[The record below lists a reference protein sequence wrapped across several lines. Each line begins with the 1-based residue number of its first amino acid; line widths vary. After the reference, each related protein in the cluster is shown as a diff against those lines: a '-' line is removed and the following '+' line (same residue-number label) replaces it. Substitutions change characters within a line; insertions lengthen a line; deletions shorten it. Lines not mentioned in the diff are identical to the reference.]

1 MFCSIH
7 SNPIIQDIKVLVV
20 VVITRNILLPIRLT
34 VSPFMGEK
42 FCDKTTFIA
51 DEDGSLLLSC
61 FNRLRKS
68 DLFSREC
75 RRDGEIELINYL
87 VPEKLF
93 PTT

>member
-7 SNPIIQDIKVLVV
+7 SDPIIQDSKVLVV

-51 DEDGSLLLSC
+51 NEDSALLLSC
-61 FNRLRKS
+61 FNRQLKS
-68 DLFSREC
+68 DLFSRK
-75 RRDGEIELINYL
+75 RWRDGEIELINYL
-87 VPEKLF
+87 VPEKLS
-93 PTT
+93 PT